1 MIFTFLDEQ
10 LANIELS
17 EQVRQRAMEKA
28 KEGYVMAL
36 LEVGEISSGRA
47 AKILGISRLEMIDR
61 MHKWGISVFDDSQD
75 LQEFRQEVEQAE
87 LRLNQSI

>member
-1 MIFTFLDEQ
+1 MVFTFLDEQ

-17 EQVRQRAMEKA
+17 EKVRQRAMERA

-36 LEVGEISSGRA
+36 LEVGEMSSGRA

-61 MHKWGISVFDDSQD
+61 MHKWGISIFDDSQD
-75 LQEFRQEVEQAE
+75 LQELRQEVEQAE
-87 LRLNQSI
+87 LRLN

>member
-17 EQVRQRAMEKA
+17 EQVRQRAMERA

>member
-10 LANIELS
+10 LGNIELS

-75 LQEFRQEVEQAE
+75 LQEFRQEVEQAQ